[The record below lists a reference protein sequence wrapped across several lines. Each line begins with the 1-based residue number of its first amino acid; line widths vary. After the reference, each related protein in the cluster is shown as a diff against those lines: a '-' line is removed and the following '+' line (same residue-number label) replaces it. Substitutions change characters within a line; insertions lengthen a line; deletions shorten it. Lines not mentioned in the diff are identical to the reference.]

1 MSILVTGGAGFIGSH
16 AAVELL
22 KKGYDIV
29 VADNLGNSQMESIV
43 RVKELAGKD
52 FPFYDVDLL
61 ATERLDGIFAAHK
74 IEAVMHFA
82 GFKAV
87 GESVEMPLPYY
98 HNNITGT
105 LNLCKVMDKRGVKK
119 LVFSSSATVYGNPES
134 LPIDETFPLSAT
146 NPYGRTKLMIEE
158 ILQDLVVSD
167 ASWRISVLRYFNPIG
182 AHESGRIGENP
193 KGVPNNLMPYITQV
207 AAGKRAQLQVFGDD
221 YETHDGTGVR
231 DYIHVSDLVNGHL
244 KALQYLDG
252 NEGIESFNLGTGVGY
267 SVLNLVKVFNKVNG
281 IEIPYQIV
289 ARRQGDIAECYANP
303 QKAKELLG
311 WQAEKSLED
320 MCRDSWRWQT
330 DNPDGFAEEL
340 SNTILNIHIPAR
352 EAMLQDTDFAR
363 QMNAEKIHSQDQV

>member
-1 MSILVTGGAGFIGSH
+1 MSILITGGAGFIGSH

-22 KKGYDIV
+22 DKGYDIV
-29 VADNLGNSQMESIV
+29 IADNLGNSQMESIL
-43 RVKELAGKD
+43 RIKELGGKD

-61 ATERLDGIFAAHK
+61 ADESLDEVFVAHK

-87 GESVEMPLPYY
+87 GESIEKPLAYY

-105 LNLCKVMDKRGVKK
+105 LNLCKAMAKHGVKK
-119 LVFSSSATVYGNPES
+119 LVFSSSATVYGSPGS

-158 ILQDLVVSD
+158 ILQDITLSD
-167 ASWRISVLRYFNPIG
+167 NSWRIAVLRYFNPIG

-193 KGVPNNLMPYITQV
+193 TGVPNNLMPYITQV
-207 AAGKRAQLQVFGDD
+207 AAGKREQLQIFGDD

-231 DYIHVSDLVNGHL
+231 DYIHVSDLANGHL
-244 KALQYLDG
+244 KALEYLEG
-252 NEGIESFNLGTGVGY
+252 NKGIETFNLGTGVGY
-267 SVLNLVKVFNKVNG
+267 SVLDLVDAFSKVND
-281 IEIPYQIV
+281 IEIPYQIIE
-289 ARRQGDIAECYANP
+289 RRPGDIAACYANP
-303 QKAKELLG
+303 RKAKELLA

-330 DNPDGFAEEL
+330 ENPDGFTEAL
-340 SNTILNIHIPAR
+340 ANPVMNIQVPAK
-352 EAMLQDTDFAR
+352 ETMLQDANLA
-363 QMNAEKIHSQDQV
+363 QQLNEQEIHSQE